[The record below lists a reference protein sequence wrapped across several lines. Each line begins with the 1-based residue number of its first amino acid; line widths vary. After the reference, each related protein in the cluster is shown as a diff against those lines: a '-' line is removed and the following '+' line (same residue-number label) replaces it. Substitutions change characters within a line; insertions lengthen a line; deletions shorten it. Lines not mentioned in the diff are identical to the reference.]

1 MNTDLVQDDVTV
13 CGELQPVLYDLQ
25 PPLCP
30 HPDKLLK
37 VLTVETLSRHSLGV
51 TLRPLEVPVRED
63 GLVRV
68 SDNEDS
74 PSSELSHVTSPP
86 GETVLAVA
94 ADIQRPV
101 VRLLQDGRAVLGI
114 SGLAM
119 VASTEDALVI
129 EDGAS
134 EDPSGGLH
142 QVPDPGVAGAR
153 VGDDSQGRETV
164 SHQEPGPVV

>member
-1 MNTDLVQDDVTV
+1 M
-13 CGELQPVLYDLQ
+13 
-25 PPLCP
+25 
-30 HPDKLLK
+30 K

-94 ADIQRPV
+94 ADIQRSV
-101 VRLLQDGRAVLGI
+101 VRLLQDGRAIPGI
-114 SGLAM
+114 SGLA
-119 VASTEDALVI
+119 VVTSSEDALVI
-129 EDGAS
+129 EDGAG
-134 EDPSGGLH
+134 EDPGGGLH
-142 QVPDPGVAGAR
+142 QVSGPGVAATR
-153 VGDDSQGRETV
+153 S
-164 SHQEPGPVV
+164 